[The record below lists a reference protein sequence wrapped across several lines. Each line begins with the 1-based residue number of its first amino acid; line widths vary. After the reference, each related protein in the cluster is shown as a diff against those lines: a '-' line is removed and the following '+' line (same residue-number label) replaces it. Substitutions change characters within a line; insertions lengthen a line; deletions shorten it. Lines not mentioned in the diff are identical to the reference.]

1 MAVENWFTITIES
14 LQEMWQSFLTFIP
27 ELIGAIIVIIIGW
40 FISVAI
46 GKIVAEILKR
56 IKFDKLFE
64 KGAWKEALSKAK
76 WKLDPSGFIGSI
88 VKWVLFIVFLKA
100 AVEILGLTE
109 FAVFMG
115 EIVMW
120 LPNLIVA
127 AAIFVVAVIVSEYLP
142 KVIRAGAE
150 GMKIKYSHFI
160 EKVVRWSIWVF
171 AILAILIQLGI
182 ARTMFMTLF
191 TGFIAFLVI
200 AGGLAFG
207 LGGKD
212 VAAEMLQDLKRKIKE
227 E

>member
-1 MAVENWFTITIES
+1 
-14 LQEMWQSFLTFIP
+14 
-27 ELIGAIIVIIIGW
+27 
-40 FISVAI
+40 
-46 GKIVAEILKR
+46 
-56 IKFDKLFE
+56 
-64 KGAWKEALSKAK
+64 
-76 WKLDPSGFIGSI
+76 
-88 VKWVLFIVFLKA
+88 LKA
-100 AVEILGLTE
+100 AVEILGLQE

-127 AAIFVVAVIVSEYLP
+127 AAIFVVTVIVSEYLP
-142 KVIRAGAE
+142 KIIRAGAE

-160 EKVVRWSIWVF
+160 EKVARWSIWVF

-182 ARTMFMTLF
+182 ARAMFMTLF

-207 LGGKD
+207 LGGRD
-212 VAAEMLQDLKRKIKE
+212 VAAEILQDLKRKMKE